1 MLALKNP
8 FIAAAGTCGLIYDA
22 PPVMKLHLFGAVVA
36 KTITAAAREGNPPP
50 RVWETPCGIVN
61 SVGLEN
67 PGVEAFL
74 NEHLPRISL
83 PKDVQLWLSA
93 GGESADEIV
102 FVCRQF
108 AKAKER
114 FSAVE
119 LNLSCPNISGEPL
132 CADKDAVR
140 NAVKGAKDALGG
152 IKVFAKLS
160 PLGDTESVAETALN
174 AGADGLVVANTLPA
188 LVLDE
193 NMQPALGGVF
203 GGLSGAAVRPIILRL
218 VYRLW
223 RRFGCWII
231 ASGGVSCGRDAAEFI
246 AAGAAAVQIGSANLS
261 EPGSVERIIAEFNT
275 ELARLGVNAER
286 LHAAAH
292 IKEHRGGC

>member
-1 MLALKNP
+1 MLKIKNP
-8 FIAAAGTCGLIYDA
+8 FIAASGTCGLIYDA
-22 PPVMKLHLFGAVVA
+22 PPLMKLHLFGAVVA
-36 KTITAAAREGNPPP
+36 KTITPAARDGNPPP

-74 NEHLPRISL
+74 KEHLPKIRL
-83 PKDVQLWLSA
+83 PEDVQLWLSA

-102 FVCRQF
+102 LVCRHF

-132 CADKDAVR
+132 CGDKDAVSE
-140 NAVKGAKDALGG
+140 AVKGAKDVLNTK
-152 IKVFAKLS
+152 KVFAKLS
-160 PLGDTESVAETALN
+160 PLGDTEGAAEAALN
-174 AGADGLVVANTLPA
+174 AGADGLVVANTFPA

-193 NMQPALGGVF
+193 DMRPALGGVC
-203 GGLSGAAVRPIILRL
+203 GGLSGAAVRPIVLRL

-223 RRFGCWII
+223 KRFGCPII

-246 AAGAAAVQIGSANLS
+246 AAGAVAVQIGSANLS
-261 EPGSVERIIAEFNT
+261 EPGSVERIIAEFNA
-275 ELARLGVNAER
+275 ELARLGVDAER

-292 IKEHRGGC
+292 I